1 MAGFFVQFSGRVNS
15 KSDDFHTKETAMN
28 DMIIAAAQLRCAA
41 GDIENNIQR
50 HLQTAEQAALHNVD
64 FLLFPELSLTGYEPQ
79 LADQLAITLQDP
91 RLAGLRE
98 SAIKHQM
105 TLVCGAPLRSSDA
118 DALYIGAIVFA
129 PDGTLYSYTK
139 QHLHGPEAAIFT
151 AGQGGPLIQVQQH
164 QIGLAICADILSE
177 THPQHAADCGATV
190 YAAGVLISKKSYPL
204 ESGMLQRYAE
214 KHRMVVMLA
223 NHCAPTGGWE
233 PAGQSAIWDE
243 SGRLIV
249 TASEG
254 DDALAIARQGES
266 GWLGEIQHLTLV
278 G

>member
-1 MAGFFVQFSGRVNS
+1 M
-15 KSDDFHTKETAMN
+15 KDIT
-28 DMIIAAAQLRCAA
+28 IAAAQIRCAA
-41 GDIENNIQR
+41 GDIEENIQR
-50 HLQTAEQAALHNVD
+50 HLQTAQQAAAHGVH

-79 LADQLAITLQDP
+79 LAEQLAITLQDP
-91 RLAGLRE
+91 RLAELRE

-118 DALYIGAIVFA
+118 DALYIGAIIFA

-139 QHLHGPEAAIFT
+139 QHLHGPEADIFT
-151 AGQGGPLIQVQQH
+151 AGKGGPLLEVQQQ

-177 THPQHAADCGATV
+177 SHPQIAAECGATV

-214 KHRMVVMLA
+214 KHHMVVMLA